1 MTIKRG
7 MMAQNRSIFVGWQ
20 RVIAILAL
28 AGLFY
33 GLLEPAYC
41 QDSASQAFGEQQPWA
56 DGTVLLLQQTNPEA
70 GTVTPSTGVH
80 YFGLN
85 AEVTL
90 TAVPKTGYYFVYWIG
105 DVIDPTANSTIVYL
119 DAPKIIIAVFERS
132 EYEFPKE
139 ENLTNTLGG
148 YGGLR
153 AGGGDYARQG
163 GGGDVKYKYEWPQ
176 PPPTEELPDEFP
188 IPQYEESEDFPVPL
202 PEPATVLLLGLGSLF
217 FIVGRTKK

>member
-1 MTIKRG
+1 MK
-7 MMAQNRSIFVGWQ
+7 QNCSISVGWQ
-20 RVIAILAL
+20 RVILAL

-33 GLLEPAYC
+33 GLLEPVYC
-41 QDSASQAFGEQQPWA
+41 QDSASQAFGERQPWA

-70 GTVTPSTGVH
+70 GTVTPGIGVH

-119 DAPKIIIAVFERS
+119 DAPKIVVAVFERS
-132 EYEFPKE
+132 EYEFPAE

-153 AGGGDYARQG
+153 PHGGDYARQG
-163 GGGDVKYKYEWPQ
+163 SGGDVKYPKFEWPT
-176 PPPTEELPDEFP
+176 PPKSKTIPVVPEELPDEFP
-188 IPQYEESEDFPVPL
+188 IPL
-202 PEPATVLLLGLGSLF
+202 PEPATIFLLGLGGLLF
-217 FIVGRTKK
+217 VRHRIKR